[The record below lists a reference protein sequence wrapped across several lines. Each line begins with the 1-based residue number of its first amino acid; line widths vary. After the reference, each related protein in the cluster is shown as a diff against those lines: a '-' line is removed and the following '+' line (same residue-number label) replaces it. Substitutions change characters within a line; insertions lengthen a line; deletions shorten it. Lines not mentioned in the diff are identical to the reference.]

1 MSPETGSATDDF
13 TLAGMLRKLAASRPQ
28 APAVSMDGRTL
39 DFATVHARS
48 SQVAQALRR
57 SGVRSGDRIAI
68 LDKNAPTFYDVVFG
82 AAKLGAV
89 TIGLN
94 FRLAPPELAA
104 ILRDAAPKV
113 VVVAPE
119 FRPLLPDDLGGTR
132 VVHLGPDFESWL
144 GGESS
149 DDPAVDV
156 DPESVALQL
165 YSSGTTGRPKGA
177 MLTNANLSWTVRMG
191 HEKYGMD
198 ADSVNLVPSPL
209 FHIGGA
215 GYSLT
220 TMGQGGHTVL
230 IRDAAPGALLGL
242 IARHRVTHMFAVPAV
257 IQMMVEHPDLP
268 ETDLTSLTRIAYGA
282 APMGETH
289 LLQAIEAFGCG
300 FMGVY
305 GMTEAAG
312 TVVCLDPADH
322 DPGGPRAHLLRSV
335 GRPLPWLEMRL
346 VDPLSGDD
354 SLVGKVGE
362 IWIRSGQNMAG
373 YWHNPELTA
382 EALVGGGWL
391 RTGDAAYRDAEGYVY
406 MHDRLK
412 DMIVSGGENVYPA
425 EVENAMSGHPDIRD
439 LAVIGVPSERWGE
452 TVKALV
458 VLRAG
463 STPDQA
469 ALISWTRERLAHY
482 KCPTSIDFV
491 EVLPRNASG
500 KILKHQLRGP
510 YWAGYERA
518 VH

>member
-1 MSPETGSATDDF
+1 
-13 TLAGMLRKLAASRPQ
+13 MLRKLAASTPQ
-28 APAVSMDGRTL
+28 APAVSMDDHTV
-39 DFATVHARS
+39 DFATVHTRS
-48 SQVAQALRR
+48 SQVAQALRHA
-57 SGVRSGDRIAI
+57 GIGFGDRVAI

-104 ILRDAAPKV
+104 ILADAAPKV
-113 VVVAPE
+113 IVVAPE
-119 FRPLLPDDLGGTR
+119 YSSLLPVDPGGPR
-132 VVHLGPDFESWL
+132 VVHLGAEFESWL
-144 GGESS
+144 GAEPA

-156 DPESVALQL
+156 DPSSVALQL
-165 YSSGTTGRPKGA
+165 YSSGTTGLPKGA
-177 MLTNANLSWTVRMG
+177 MLTHANLSWTVRMG
-191 HEKYGMD
+191 REKYGMD
-198 ADSVNLVPSPL
+198 STSVNLVPSPL

-215 GYSLT
+215 GYGLT

-268 ETDLTSLTRIAYGA
+268 RTDLSSLTRIAYGA

-322 DPGGPRAHLLRSV
+322 DPGGPRTHLLRSV
-335 GRPLPWLEMRL
+335 GQPLPWLELRL
-346 VDPLSGDD
+346 VDPLSGAD
-354 SLVGKVGE
+354 SAVGKVGE

-373 YWHNPELTA
+373 YWHNPDLTA
-382 EALVGGGWL
+382 ATLVEGGWL
-391 RTGDAAYRDAEGYVY
+391 RTGDAAYRDDDGYVF

-425 EVENAMSGHPDIRD
+425 EVENVLSGHPDVQE
-439 LAVIGVPSERWGE
+439 LAVIGVPSQRWGE

-463 STPDQA
+463 SVPDPV
-469 ALISWTRERLAHY
+469 ALVDWTRERLAHY

-491 EVLPRNASG
+491 EALPRNASG

-510 YWAGYERA
+510 FWAGYERA